1 MKIGSCPNVS
11 WIISSVSS
19 VQPLRCVLL
28 SGTPWTAAAQ
38 ASLSITSSWS
48 LPKLMS
54 MESVM
59 PSDRTMI
66 IQHSQILGKQIHKWI
81 KIVPVWKGDHKC
93 LAWDR
98 FPSPILD
105 EPRQM
110 QSCRLVGASAFRRFL
125 AGWGIR
131 FPEVSFS
138 KLLGASWTLSL
149 GQHCRDTSTGFH
161 RFKPRKETWESV
173 SLKTLQRFL
182 YKIPTS
188 LSCYFQNS
196 SWGKK
201 KKILILYL

>member
-1 MKIGSCPNVS
+1 MSQCFLNNF
-11 WIISSVSS
+11 ISQFSS

-28 SGTPWTAAAQ
+28 SATPWTAAAQ

-59 PSDRTMI
+59 PCDRTMI

-81 KIVPVWKGDHKC
+81 KIVPIWKGDHKC

-125 AGWGIR
+125 
-131 FPEVSFS
+131 FQSSLE
-138 KLLGASWTLSL
+138 LLGLWVLV
-149 GQHCRDTSTGFH
+149 STAAIPQQVSIVLN
-161 RFKPRKETWESV
+161 PRKETWESV

>member
-1 MKIGSCPNVS
+1 MDC
-11 WIISSVSS
+11 SSPGLS
-19 VQPLRCVLL
+19 VHHQLL
-28 SGTPWTAAAQ
+28 EFAQ
-38 ASLSITSSWS
+38 THVHG
-48 LPKLMS
+48 P
-54 MESVM
+54 VM
-59 PSDRTMI
+59 PCDRTMI

-81 KIVPVWKGDHKC
+81 KIVPIWKGDHKC

-161 RFKPRKETWESV
+161 RFKPQKGDLGVCFLKNSPEILIQNSYLSLLLLSKFFMGKKE
-173 SLKTLQRFL
+173 KDFN
-182 YKIPTS
+182 S
-188 LSCYFQNS
+188 LSLDTICHEH
-196 SWGKK
+196 W
-201 KKILILYL
+201 

>member
-1 MKIGSCPNVS
+1 MSQCFLNNF
-11 WIISSVSS
+11 ISQFSS

-28 SGTPWTAAAQ
+28 SATPWTAAAQ

-59 PSDRTMI
+59 PSDRTMV

-81 KIVPVWKGDHKC
+81 KIVPFWKGDHKC

-110 QSCRLVGASAFRRFL
+110 QSCRLVGASAFRRFHFQSSL
-125 AGWGIR
+125 ELPGLWVL
-131 FPEVSFS
+131 VSTAAIPQQVS
-138 KLLGASWTLSL
+138 IVLN
-149 GQHCRDTSTGFH
+149 
-161 RFKPRKETWESV
+161 PRKETWESV